1 MSTRYQGRH
10 RASKVTRLGRAR
22 TTAKTGL
29 AGTASLA
36 VAATL
41 GFAAAPAQAAPNAA
55 VPAAPVAATAA
66 TATAVPTTVRTNV
79 LTGTV
84 RYGHRGANVRLVQA
98 KVGVKVDGVFGRQT
112 VAAVKRYQSANG
124 LVADGIVGAKTAAK
138 MGLRAGSTA
147 SAPASRTTPQASR
160 STARTPLAATSGVL
174 GTAHSLVGTPYRW
187 GGTTPSGFDCSGF
200 TQYVFAR
207 NGIKLPRTA
216 EQQRRATKRVS
227 NPQPGDLVFINS
239 PATHVGI
246 YAGNG
251 QFYDAGRSGK
261 STSKRKIWSSKVSY
275 GRP

>member
-10 RASKVTRLGRAR
+10 RAPQGNPLGRTR
-22 TTAKTGL
+22 STAKAGL
-29 AGTASLA
+29 ASTASLA

-41 GFAAAPAQAAPNAA
+41 GLAATPAQAAPAVA
-55 VPAAPVAATAA
+55 VPKAPVVATA
-66 TATAVPTTVRTNV
+66 ATAVPTTVAAKV

-98 KVGVKVDGVFGRQT
+98 KVGVKVDGRFGRQT
-112 VAAVKRYQSANG
+112 LAAVKRYQAANG
-124 LVADGIVGAKTAAK
+124 LVADGVVGSKTAAK
-138 MGLRAGSTA
+138 MGLRTGSASTA
-147 SAPASRTTPQASR
+147 SEARTTTRASR
-160 STARTPLAATSGVL
+160 SSSRAPLAATSGVL
-174 GTAHSLVGTPYRW
+174 ATAHGLVGSPYRW

-216 EQQRRATKRVS
+216 EQQRRATTRVS